1 MLAMI
6 KGLQNVRILN
16 NRFSELVSQLESQ
29 IALGDL
35 SENIRVQQ

>member
-6 KGLQNVRILN
+6 KGLHNVRILN

-29 IALGDL
+29 IALGD
-35 SENIRVQQ
+35 